1 MTLEEIERLASAALA
16 SRPAPTTN
24 AAPIVE
30 LARFVIA
37 AVPVVRAAEKWRSV
51 DSCQTEPNYPGV
63 CRCDECKA
71 ANAVC
76 GALDDMQDAMEEK

>member
-37 AVPVVRAAEKWRSV
+37 AVPVVR
-51 DSCQTEPNYPGV
+51 
-63 CRCDECKA
+63 
-71 ANAVC
+71 
-76 GALDDMQDAMEEK
+76 DAMSLYDRAETCVDRPWMGCAMDHSDISCALGEAIDALRAAMEKS